1 MKTHRI
7 SRITGA
13 LVLALGL
20 STSAL
25 ANETSSGIAGQ
36 ILTPQGQA
44 AANTTIIVTHIP
56 TGSVKRIQA
65 NSTGNYSLKGLRV
78 GGPYKIVIDSEIYKD
93 QEFSNFY
100 LQAGKLQRLSV
111 DLEDEDREVISVIGS
126 RSIGYI
132 NSGSS
137 GSFGASEIADSAGGE
152 RDLKGVLRFNPLVSV
167 GSGEGSPMSIAG
179 SNPRFNSFSVDGV
192 RQNDDFGLNGNGYPT
207 QRSPISID
215 AVEQVSVE
223 TTPYSVKNGGF
234 SGGQINVVTKSG
246 TNDFHGSF
254 FFEKES
260 DDWAGTPKNID
271 GEDIPLEFE
280 STTFAGTLGG
290 PIIQDKLFFFASYE
304 KYDQP
309 TSVEWGPAG
318 SGQGND
324 TRFTEA
330 EYNQV
335 KDIADRIYGV
345 DIGTYS
351 ASPEEKDEKILVKL
365 DWNIN
370 EDHRAAFTYQNTEGN
385 STRNMTSRSSE
396 LKMSTHWY
404 DKNENLTA
412 LSGHLYS
419 DWNADFSTEIKVAY
433 KDVETEQAPKN
444 KMMGDVTVRGENGS
458 IAFGP
463 DKSRHGNALENQTLS
478 LRFLGEYLYK
488 GHEITFGAEYETI
501 DVTNLYAPN
510 SLGTWEFNN
519 IADFE
524 NRLAGD
530 FEYSNAYTNNVDD
543 AAASF
548 KFSTTT
554 LFIEDAFNIS
564 DSVLLTAGVRYEVV
578 GSSDSPTQNANFQ
591 ERYGYSNSANMDGE
605 SIFLPRLGIN
615 WDATDDLVVRGGI
628 GRFSG
633 GRPNVWLSNSY
644 SNDGVTFVNSNNA
657 GDYLTDVDIT
667 QIPQGVLN
675 GMESGDGNVNFTDPN
690 FKMPSDWR
698 TNIALDYRFD
708 IPSMGDDWMW
718 SAEFIHIK
726 KENDPFWQDVSRSK
740 TGETTAG
747 GRPIYEAD
755 DKGRYDLML
764 TNADDN
770 GESNILT
777 TSLSKSFDSGVS
789 FNMSYTNQDVT
800 EGTPGTS
807 STATSNFQYP
817 ITLDRGRAEVGRAAF
832 EVEHS
837 LKINID
843 YRAEFVSNYATK
855 FNLFFE
861 RRSGKPLSWVMGSF
875 RNGDLGDQ
883 YSFDDSD
890 AYLPYIPSGADDPN
904 VAYDNGLSYSELKG
918 YLDQAGLSKYGGGYA
933 QKGSSKQP
941 WQTTLD
947 FRIAQ
952 EIPGFVDG
960 HKGELFFN
968 VRNLLNLI
976 DDTKGQKKR
985 SQYGNKIIADYG
997 INDDGQYVYSA
1008 PFGGFDAA
1016 TADTVDAKSSAWG
1029 VKIGVRYTF

>member
-1 MKTHRI
+1 MKTHRL
-7 SRITGA
+7 SHITSA

-36 ILTPQGQA
+36 ILTPKGEA

-56 TGSVKRIQA
+56 TGSVKTIQA
-65 NSTGNYSLKGLRV
+65 NSTGHYSFKGLRV
-78 GGPYKIVIDSEIYKD
+78 GGPYKIVIDSELYKD
-93 QEFSNFY
+93 QEFSDFY
-100 LQAGKLQRLSV
+100 LQAGKLQRLSI
-111 DLEDEDREVISVIGS
+111 DLENEDREVISVVGS
-126 RSIGYI
+126 RAIGYT

-137 GSFGASEIADSAGGE
+137 GAFGSEDIANAAGGD
-152 RDLKGVLRFNPLVSV
+152 RDLKGVLRFNPLVSI

-246 TNDFHGSF
+246 TNEFHGSLF
-254 FFEKES
+254 YEKES
-260 DDWAGTPKNID
+260 DAWAGTPKNLD
-271 GEDIPLEFE
+271 GEDIPLDFE

-290 PIIQDKLFFFASYE
+290 AIIKDKLFFFASYE
-304 KYDQP
+304 NYNQP

-324 TRFTEA
+324 TDFTQA
-330 EYNQV
+330 EYEQV
-335 KDIADRIYGV
+335 KEIADRVYGV
-345 DIGTYS
+345 DIGTYA

-385 STRNMTSRSSE
+385 STRNMTSASYE
-396 LKMSTHWY
+396 LKTSTHWY

-412 LSGHLYS
+412 LSAHLYS
-419 DWNADFSTEIKVAY
+419 DWNDNFTSEFKVAY
-433 KDVETEQAPKN
+433 KDVETVQAPKN
-444 KMMGDVTVRGENGS
+444 KMMGDVTVRGEDGS

-463 DKSRHGNALENQTLS
+463 DKSRHGNALDNQTLS
-478 LRFLGEYLYK
+478 LRFLGEYLYND
-488 GHEITFGAEYETI
+488 HEITFGAEYETI

-510 SLGTWEFNN
+510 SLGTWEFDS
-519 IADFE
+519 IAGFE
-524 NRLAGD
+524 AQMADD
-530 FEYSNAYTNNVDD
+530 FEYANAYTNNVDD

-554 LFIEDAFNIS
+554 LFIEDAFNIT
-564 DSVLLTAGVRYEVV
+564 DSVLLTAGVRYEMI
-578 GSSDSPTQNANFQ
+578 GSSDAPTHNDNFQ
-591 ERYGYSNSANMDGE
+591 SRYGYSNSANMDGE
-605 SIFLPRLGIN
+605 SIFLPRISIN
-615 WDATDDLVVRGGI
+615 WEATDNMVIRGGI

-644 SNDGVTFVNSNNA
+644 SNDGATFVYSRDTGDHLDNA
-657 GDYLTDVDIT
+657 DIT
-667 QIPQGVLN
+667 TIPQAVLD
-675 GMESGDGNVNFTDPN
+675 GMEAGDGNVNFTDPN

-698 TNIALDYRFD
+698 TNIAVDYRFD
-708 IPSMGDDWMW
+708 IPVVGDDWMW
-718 SAEFIHIK
+718 SAEFIHIE

-764 TNADDN
+764 TNADEN
-770 GESNILT
+770 GESNIFT
-777 TSLSKSFDSGVS
+777 TSLNKSFDSGFA
-789 FNMSYTNQDVT
+789 FNVSYTNQDIT

-817 ITLDRGRAEVGRAAF
+817 VTVDRGRAEIGRAAF
-832 EVEHS
+832 EIEHS
-837 LKINID
+837 LKINLD
-843 YRAEFVSNYATK
+843 YRTEFVANYATK

-861 RRSGKPLSWVMGSF
+861 RRSGQPLNWVMGSF

-883 YSFDDSD
+883 YAFDDSD
-890 AYLPYIPSGADDPN
+890 AYLPYIPSGAGDTAVDFVN
-904 VAYDNGLSYSELKG
+904 GISYDELKG
-918 YLDQAGLSKYGGGYA
+918 YMDQAGVSKYAGGYA
-933 QKGSSKQP
+933 EKGAGSQP

-947 FRIAQ
+947 LRIAQ
-952 EIPGFVDG
+952 EIPGLMDG
-960 HKGELFFN
+960 HKGEIFFN

-985 SQYGNKIIADYG
+985 SQYGTKILADYA
-997 INDDGQYVYSA
+997 INDSGQYVYSE
-1008 PFGGFDAA
+1008 PYGGFNAA
-1016 TADTVDAKSSAWG
+1016 NADTVDAKYSAWG